1 MPRRGSDPSAQGT
14 AKRGARRTRTNA
26 RDHLFHSPQSDPAAM
41 PHRSHSH
48 VVHGPV
54 AHAHL
59 SPRDLYLLEK
69 ARRASR
75 GGEHRTQQD
84 MIDEAKREYLALLAS
99 EAGGPKGGR
108 PRKNAA
114 RPKAAASEDL
124 VEDGDEL
131 AEDGGEELD
140 EAAED
145 EEPDE

>member
-1 MPRRGSDPSAQGT
+1 MPRRGSDPSAQGAT

-26 RDHLFHSPQSDPAAM
+26 REHLFHSPQSDPAAQ
-41 PHRSHSH
+41 PHRSHGH
-48 VVHGPV
+48 V
-54 AHAHL
+54 AHP
-59 SPRDLYLLEK
+59 SPRDLYQMEK
-69 ARRASR
+69 ARRAAR

-124 VEDGDEL
+124 VDDGDEL
-131 AEDGGEELD
+131 AEDGAEEG
-140 EAAED
+140 AE
-145 EEPDE
+145 